1 MDFNQAVA
9 YTHSLLRFGMR
20 PGLERM
26 RELMDRLGNPQD
38 RIRTVHLA
46 GTNGKGSTGTM
57 ISNIL
62 TGAGYHTGLF
72 TSPYVC
78 DFMERIQLD
87 GQPGPRDL
95 FAGVMTRLRAIAQE
109 MADPPT
115 EFEIITAAA
124 FELFRESGCDIAVME
139 TGLGGRLDST
149 NIVASPEVCVL
160 TSISMDHMNVLGDTL
175 EQIAAEKCGIL
186 KPGVPVVVSGGQDPR
201 AMGVIRR
208 AAEERGCPLLLPS
221 EAPQILQTGLFGST
235 FRFKGEEYRVT
246 MPGLHQADNA
256 VSAILAVQELRR
268 SGFPVAP
275 GPLRSGL
282 ERTVLP
288 ARIQV
293 IRRSPLVL
301 LDGAHNE
308 DGVRRLVQ
316 TLRAA
321 FPEGDLLFVS
331 GMMADKAYD
340 CAMEQIAGLARE
352 MITTTPGNPRALEAE
367 RLAECARCHGIPA
380 RAVEDPVAAC
390 REGLRR
396 AQQAHRPL
404 VVCGSLYLA
413 GDVYPFL
420 SAQEPPG

>member
-46 GTNGKGSTGTM
+46 GTNGKGSTSTM

-87 GQPGPRDL
+87 SRPGPREL
-95 FAGVMTRLRAIAQE
+95 FAGVMTRLRKIAEE

-124 FELFRESGCDIAVME
+124 FEMFRESGCDVAVME

-149 NIVASPEVCVL
+149 NIITAPAVCVL

-175 EQIAAEKCGIL
+175 EQIAGEKCGIL

-201 AMGVIRR
+201 AMAVVRR
-208 AAEERGCPLLLPS
+208 AAEEKGCPLLLPKTPEVLES
-221 EAPQILQTGLFGST
+221 GLFGT
-235 FRFKGEEYRVT
+235 LFRLEGAEYRVT
-246 MPGLHQADNA
+246 MPGLHQVDNA
-256 VSAILAVQELRR
+256 AAAVAAVRELIRRGFSVSPEQMYRGIEQ
-268 SGFPVAP
+268 
-275 GPLRSGL
+275 
-282 ERTVLP
+282 TVLP

-293 IRRSPLVL
+293 IRRSPLTI

-308 DGVRRLVQ
+308 DGVRRLAQ
-316 TLRAA
+316 TLRAE
-321 FPEGDLLFVS
+321 FPERKMVFVC
-331 GMMADKAYD
+331 GMMADKDYD
-340 CAMEQIAGLARE
+340 RAMELLADLAGELIAA
-352 MITTTPGNPRALEAE
+352 TPGNPRALAAE

-380 RAVEDPVAAC
+380 QTVEDPAAAC

-396 AQQAHRPL
+396 SEETGGPL

-413 GDVYPFL
+413 GDVYSYL
-420 SAQEPPG
+420 AE